1 MRRRLWASPLDRRS
15 WSSARWIPAPRARR
29 SEDHTAR
36 LPAPSHLTSN
46 FVLSVPSYSKI
57 GVVRNCEKKNRRG
70 RKEESGLKFIV
81 TMYLFTSARPN
92 PSTPSTE
99 GKRRLS
105 EMSERFPVN
114 VTVLDTGHFM
124 NFQYSF
130 LLPGSL
136 VFLQYSFTKPDGNIM
151 ETTRHQ
157 DLNSALTWNLFLFHT
172 PVGCYFPADALRV
185 AHIKLTHC
193 VELSRGGKEDH
204 KGRTR
209 WREKWEACVFPWH
222 WHGICTCKCFR
233 ALTADSPVCWG
244 SFVQWLFPHGR

>member
-1 MRRRLWASPLDRRS
+1 MLAMIIMVTFYVMCNMYYYLILATALWEGGCGLPRLTGAAEAQRDEFPHPELGGRRTTRQGCQPQVTWLQTLCFQSLLILKLGW
-15 WSSARWIPAPRARR
+15 W
-29 SEDHTAR
+29 ET
-36 LPAPSHLTSN
+36 
-46 FVLSVPSYSKI
+46 V
-57 GVVRNCEKKNRRG
+57 KKNRRG

-193 VELSRGGKEDH
+193 VELSRGGKGGPQRQN
-204 KGRTR
+204 KMK
-209 WREKWEACVFPWH
+209 REVR
-222 WHGICTCKCFR
+222 GLCFS
-233 ALTADSPVCWG
+233 LTLTWNLYV
-244 SFVQWLFPHGR
+244 